1 MLYSEPYPNAEII
14 ARRDR
19 ISTDFAAANGTAGT
33 RRRARILR
41 RTTHRLMQPV
51 PRSA

>member
-14 ARRDR
+14 ARRER
-19 ISTDFAAANGTAGT
+19 IRADYAAANGAARPT
-33 RRRARILR
+33 RRHWGIR
-41 RTTHRLMQPV
+41 RPTSRLMHPV